1 MDADGLLLL
10 DKSPGGT
17 SHDAVQMARRLFQ
30 QKRIGHCG
38 TLDPD
43 ATGLLLLTL
52 GQATRL
58 TRFLIH
64 APKVYEGTI
73 RFGIA
78 TDTYDAAGRVTA
90 EAPIA
95 DLTRARIE
103 DALPRFVGTF
113 EQQLPAYSARKV
125 QGVKFYEL
133 ARRGEEVPEVSKEV
147 TVYELAC
154 TGDLVD
160 GRLAFRLSCS
170 SGTYARAIAHD
181 LGAALG
187 CGAHLE
193 SLRRVS
199 IGPFAVADALGIEE
213 MARRRAAGESL
224 GRAWIALGAIP
235 LPFGETVVDTAQERR
250 AQNGQTV
257 LAKGVEAVEGD
268 WVKMANR
275 RGDLVAVGTVA
286 ERVGNGALSVL
297 QPRIV
302 FKAGPDVI
310 GFSSI

>member
-1 MDADGLLLL
+1 MSVDGLLLL

-17 SHDAVQMARRLFQ
+17 SHDAVQKARRVLQ

-78 TDTYDAAGRVTA
+78 TDTYDASGRVTA
-90 EAPIA
+90 EAPL
-95 DLTRARIE
+95 DGLDEVRI
-103 DALPRFVGTF
+103 DAALPRFVGTF

-125 QGVKFYEL
+125 QGVKFYEM
-133 ARRGEEVPEVSKEV
+133 ARRGEEVPEASKEV
-147 TVYELAC
+147 TVYELAR
-154 TGDLVD
+154 TGPLAD
-160 GRLAFRLSCS
+160 GRISFRLSCS

-193 SLRRVS
+193 SLRRAT
-199 IGPFAVADALGIEE
+199 IGPFSVADALGIEE
-213 MARRRAAGESL
+213 IARRRAAGEPL
-224 GRAWIALGAIP
+224 GAAWIPLDEIP
-235 LPFGETVVDTAQERR
+235 LPFGATVVDAVQERR

-257 LAKGVEAVEGD
+257 LAKGLEAEEGD
-268 WVKMANR
+268 WVKLANR
-275 RGDLVAVGTVA
+275 RGELVAVGTVA
-286 ERVGNGALSVL
+286 ERVGQGALAVL

-302 FKAGPDVI
+302 FKTGPM
-310 GFSSI
+310 

>member
-1 MDADGLLLL
+1 MAADGLLLL
-10 DKSPGGT
+10 DKSAGGT
-17 SHDAVQMARRLFQ
+17 SHDAVQKARRLLG

-78 TDTYDAAGRVTA
+78 TDTYDASGRVTA
-90 EAPIA
+90 EAPID
-95 DLTRARIE
+95 DLTVERI
-103 DALPRFVGTF
+103 DAALPRFVGTF

-133 ARRGEEVPEVSKEV
+133 ARRGEEVPEATKEV
-147 TVYELAC
+147 TVYQLERRGGLAE
-154 TGDLVD
+154 
-160 GRLAFRLSCS
+160 GRLDFRLSCS

-193 SLRRVS
+193 SLRRTG
-199 IGPFAVADALGIEE
+199 IGPFAVADAVTLEE
-213 MARRRAAGESL
+213 L
-224 GRAWIALGAIP
+224 GRRLEARETLGAAWHALGAIP
-235 LPFGETVVDTAQERR
+235 LPFPSTTVDAAQERR

-257 LAKGVEAVEGD
+257 LAKGVDAEEGD
-268 WVKMANR
+268 WVKLANR
-275 RGDLVAVGTVA
+275 RSELVAVGTVT
-286 ERVGNGALSVL
+286 ERVGQGALTVI

-302 FKAGPDVI
+302 FKTGPDVV